1 MTNDRG
7 QMTEIKALTVPKW
20 GMAME
25 EGTLVNWLV
34 AEGDRVKP
42 GDPVAEIESSKIV
55 NVLESQYPGV
65 VRRRMQ
71 AVDETLPVGALVA
84 VIADADIPE
93 SVIDAFIADFKIAD
107 AVIEMQ
113 AGPATETSAKAATP
127 QTATGNITVVPE
139 RLKQGGDDSNVNAS
153 PHARRLA
160 QELGINLNNIAGSG
174 RHGRVSVDDIEQA
187 IIAAGGSLGKAPVT
201 IAEEADYDEIPF
213 TGMRQTIARRLQE
226 AKQTAP
232 HYRLNVEVEVDAL
245 LALRETI
252 NEAAGQSQ
260 SKVSLNDLL
269 LKACALALMR
279 APECNVQFVDNVI
292 RRFRHADIALAVAI
306 EGGLITPVLR
316 RAETKSVTEIAAES
330 RALVEKA
337 RTGTLAK
344 EDYEGGSFT
353 VSNLGMYGV
362 HSFDAIINPPQCAI
376 LAVGA
381 ARPAVVARDGAPAVA
396 TVIALSLSLDHRIID
411 GATGARWLKALTEI
425 FRGPSALNT

>member
-1 MTNDRG
+1 
-7 QMTEIKALTVPKW
+7 MTEIRALTVPKW

-34 AEGDRVKP
+34 AEGDRVNP
-42 GDPVAEIESSKIV
+42 GDPIAEIESSKIV
-55 NVLESQYPGV
+55 NVMETQYPGV
-65 VRRRMQ
+65 VRRRLQ

-93 SVIDAFIADFKIAD
+93 SAIDAFIADFRIAD
-107 AVIEMQ
+107 EVIDMQ
-113 AGPATETSAKAATP
+113 AGSTVETSMKAVAAPPAAVEAT
-127 QTATGNITVVPE
+127 TVAPE

-160 QELGINLNNIAGSG
+160 QDLGINLNNITGSG
-174 RHGRVSVDDIEQA
+174 RRGRISVDDIEQA
-187 IIAAGGSLGKAPVT
+187 IIAAGGTLGKAPAT
-201 IAEEADYDEIPF
+201 GAEETIYDEVPF

-245 LALRETI
+245 LALRESI
-252 NEAAGQSQ
+252 NQAASPAHP
-260 SKVSLNDLL
+260 KVSINDLL
-269 LKACALALMR
+269 LKACALALMH
-279 APECNVQFVDNVI
+279 APECNVQFTDNVI
-292 RRFRHADIALAVAI
+292 RRFRHADIALAVAL
-306 EGGLITPVLR
+306 GDGLITPVLR
-316 RAETKSVTEIAAES
+316 RVETKSIAEIAAES
-330 RALVEKA
+330 RSLVAKA
-337 RTGTLAK
+337 RAGTLAR

-353 VSNLGMYGV
+353 ISNLGMYGV

-381 ARPAVVARDGAPAVA
+381 ARPAVVAREGIPAVA

-425 FRGPSALNT
+425 IRNPIALNV